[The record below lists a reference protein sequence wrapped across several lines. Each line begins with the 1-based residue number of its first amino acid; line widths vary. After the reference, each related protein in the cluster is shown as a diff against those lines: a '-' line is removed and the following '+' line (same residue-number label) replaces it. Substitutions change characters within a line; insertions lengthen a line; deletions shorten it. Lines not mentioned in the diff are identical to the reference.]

1 MIVPGLI
8 GGVSRLSSDAR
19 AELPA
24 AIAEVTG
31 QVASIKRYM
40 VHDGPGIRTV
50 VFLKGCPL
58 RCIWCSSPQTWSPTA
73 DLIYSEKKC
82 IRCGA
87 CVRACR
93 EGALSTIL
101 EGTVVADRNICTLC
115 GDCVEECPTTALT
128 FDCRTMSVREV
139 VDVIEKDLSFYKG
152 SSGGVTFSGGEPT
165 LQIGFLVPLLKA
177 CRQLGIHTA
186 IETSG
191 HVAWEELS
199 GALPLL
205 DLVLYDIKHLDP
217 EVHKKLT
224 GSTNQTV
231 LDNLRRIAAAGKPP
245 VIVHVPLIPGHNDSE
260 ANMDALA
267 ELLAWLRIQWI
278 EFLPF
283 HKLGSHEYE
292 ELSMKYPLEDLKTLE
307 PKKLEVIKA
316 NFRSRGFRVEG

>member
-1 MIVPGLI
+1 M
-8 GGVSRLSSDAR
+8 SSAAK
-19 AELPA
+19 AEPPA
-24 AIAEVTG
+24 AIVEVTG

-58 RCIWCSSPQTWSPTA
+58 RCVWCSSPQTWSQTA
-73 DLIYSEKKC
+73 NLIYSEKKC

-87 CVRACR
+87 CVRACP
-93 EGALSTIL
+93 EGALSTAS
-101 EGTVVADRNICTLC
+101 EGRVVVDRNICTRC
-115 GDCVEECPTTALT
+115 GDCVEECPTTALA

-139 VDVIEKDLSFYKG
+139 VDVIEKDLSFYEK

-165 LQIGFLVPLLKA
+165 LQIGFLRALLKA
-177 CRQLGIHTA
+177 SRKLGIHTA
-186 IETSG
+186 METSG
-191 HVAWEELS
+191 HVDWDELVS
-199 GALPLL
+199 VLPLV
-205 DLVLYDIKHLDP
+205 DLVLYDVKHLDP
-217 EVHKKLT
+217 EIHMKLT

-245 VIVHVPLIPGHNDSE
+245 VIVHVPVIPGRNDSE

-267 ELLAWLRIQWI
+267 KLLEGLGIQGI

-292 ELSMKYPLEDLKTLE
+292 ELGMRYPLEEVGELE
-307 PKKLEVIKA
+307 PERLEAIKA
-316 NFRSRGFRVEG
+316 IFRSRGFRVAG